1 MIYKVPSRITSLTK
15 ALRNTAFMMTVL
27 AGLPLAVNAAE
38 EAPQVQWVGD
48 LPINPVLK
56 VEPGLGFAFDSPE
69 GRVVMVFLSGNIT
82 AAEMQAYYRQALV
95 PLGWTETGEMRWLR
109 EGEALR
115 INKQQRQELSFGR
128 SPSGQNK
135 AALGSRIKKGQKP

>member
-1 MIYKVPSRITSLTK
+1 MIYKISSRVTSLTK
-15 ALRNTAFMMTVL
+15 ALRKTAFMMAVL
-27 AGLPLAVNAAE
+27 GGLPLAANAVE

-115 INKQQRQELSFGR
+115 INETT
-128 SPSGQNK
+128 
-135 AALGSRIKKGQKP
+135 AAGTQLWKITLRPE

>member
-69 GRVVMVFLSGNIT
+69 GRVVVMVFLSGNTT
-82 AAEMQAYYRQALV
+82 AADMQAYYSQALT
-95 PLGWTETGEMRWLR
+95 PLGWIETGEMRWLR

-115 INKQQRQELSFGR
+115 INKTT
-128 SPSGQNK
+128 
-135 AALGSRIKKGQKP
+135 AAGTRLWKITLRPE